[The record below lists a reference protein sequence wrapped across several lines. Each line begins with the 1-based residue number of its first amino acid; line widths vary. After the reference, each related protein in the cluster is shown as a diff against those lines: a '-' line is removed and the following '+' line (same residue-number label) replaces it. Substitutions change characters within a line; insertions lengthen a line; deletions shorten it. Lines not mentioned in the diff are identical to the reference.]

1 MIEKS
6 GNVIVTKVIG
16 VNLPMKSRSSLS
28 KIVIIFLG
36 VILVVVL
43 SVGLFSGNYSNYL
56 KTGGVKNNPQ
66 GIVFVPKR
74 SPLMVSLLIN
84 PDKLG
89 VIANLLPSNDEQK
102 RVLRS
107 IEQLRTKLL
116 TQAQVESP
124 DDLQDWLGE
133 EITFAVTS
141 LDYDHDGDN
150 GVKPG
155 YLLVVKNKSA
165 DLAREFLQTYYGK
178 QAVSNSAQ
186 LILDEYKG
194 VKLVYQQPLTPDT
207 EIKQVAAAVV
217 GDFVLFAND
226 IQVLKESLNNAQ
238 AIDLNLAHDLA
249 YQSSI
254 ESLPKEKVSIAYV
267 NLPSTSAWITN
278 QGEVTSN
285 ESQSLT
291 LSLALN
297 PQGLVTHSRLFG
309 MNKEEN
315 QSPKLTTPPQTL
327 AYIPDNSIFAVA
339 GIDLQGFW
347 QDIQAG
353 LNNNNPL
360 PQLLS
365 NGLHPL
371 EESLKIDFAEDI
383 FPQVTGEYGLSL
395 SINQQTQDLDWL
407 FVNGNTLTDK
417 LDNLAKERGLS
428 VGTLPFDNNTITA
441 WTKLVTTSDNNFSR
455 LEAQVKGVYT
465 KQDSYEILTNSVNV
479 LNGILSN
486 PTHNLLES
494 EEFRS
499 SISALPSEN
508 DGYLYLQW
516 QPLKPYLVKKF
527 PIVKIAELGFKPLFD
542 NLQSLTITSE
552 GVENGI
558 QKGTIFFNLAR
569 E

>member
-1 MIEKS
+1 
-6 GNVIVTKVIG
+6 
-16 VNLPMKSRSSLS
+16 MKSRSSLS
-28 KIVIIFLG
+28 KIVIISLG

-43 SVGLFSGNYSNYL
+43 SVGLFSGKYPNYINQ
-56 KTGGVKNNPQ
+56 GGVKNNPQ

-74 SPLMVSLLIN
+74 SPIMVSLLIN

-116 TQAQVESP
+116 SQAQVDSEA
-124 DDLQDWLGE
+124 DLSSWLGE

-141 LDYDHDGDN
+141 LDFDRNPDN
-150 GVKPG
+150 GIKSG

-165 DLAREFLQTYYGK
+165 DLAREFLQTYYTK

-194 VKLVYQQPLTPDT
+194 VKLVYQQPLTADT

-217 GDFVLFAND
+217 GDFVLFANE
-226 IQVLKESLNNAQ
+226 IQVLKEALNNAQ
-238 AIDLNLAHDLA
+238 AVDLNLAHDLA

-254 ESLPKEKVSIAYV
+254 ESLPQEKVSIAYF

-291 LSLALN
+291 LSLGLN
-297 PQGLVTHSRLFG
+297 PQGLVTHSRLFAMG
-309 MNKEEN
+309 ETQN
-315 QSPKLTTPPQTL
+315 QPPKLTTPPQTL
-327 AYIPDNSIFAVA
+327 GYIPDNSIFAVA
-339 GIDLQGFW
+339 GVDLQEFW
-347 QDIQAG
+347 QNIQAG

-365 NGLHPL
+365 NGIHPL
-371 EESLKIDFAEDI
+371 EESLNIDFAEDI

-395 SINQQTQDLDWL
+395 SINKQTQDLDWL
-407 FVNGNTLTDK
+407 FVNANSLTDK

-428 VGTLPFDNNTITA
+428 VGTLPLDDKTITA

-465 KQDSYEILTNSVNV
+465 KQESYEILTNSVNV
-479 LNGILSN
+479 LSDVLSN
-486 PTHNLLES
+486 PSNNLLES

-527 PIVKIAELGFKPLFD
+527 PIIKIAELGFKPLFD

-558 QKGTIFFNLAR
+558 QKGTILFNLSSSQ
-569 E
+569 

>member
-1 MIEKS
+1 
-6 GNVIVTKVIG
+6 
-16 VNLPMKSRSSLS
+16 MKPRSSLS
-28 KIVIIFLG
+28 KIVIISLG
-36 VILVVVL
+36 IILVVVL
-43 SVGLFSGNYSNYL
+43 SVGFFSGNYSNYL

-116 TQAQVESP
+116 SQAQVDSEA
-124 DDLQDWLGE
+124 DLSSWLGE

-155 YLLVVKNKSA
+155 YLLVVKNKSG

-194 VKLVYQQPLTPDT
+194 VKLVYQQPLTPNT

-226 IQVLKESLNNAQ
+226 ILVLKESLNNAQ

-267 NLPSTSAWITN
+267 NLPATSAWITN
-278 QGEVTSN
+278 QGEVTSH

-297 PQGLVTHSRLFG
+297 PQGLVTHSRLWG
-309 MNKEEN
+309 MNEEEN
-315 QSPKLTTPPQTL
+315 QPSKLTSPPQTL

-347 QDIQAG
+347 QNIQAG
-353 LNNNNPL
+353 LNKNNPL
-360 PQLLS
+360 PQLLW

-395 SINQQTQDLDWL
+395 SINKQTQDLDWL
-407 FVNGNTLTDK
+407 FVNDNTLTDK

-441 WTKLVTTSDNNFSR
+441 WTKLVSTSDNNFSR

-479 LNGILSN
+479 LSGILSN

-527 PIVKIAELGFKPLFD
+527 PIVKIAELGFKQLFD

-558 QKGTIFFNLAR
+558 QKGTIFFNLSSSK
-569 E
+569 

>member
-1 MIEKS
+1 
-6 GNVIVTKVIG
+6 
-16 VNLPMKSRSSLS
+16 MKSRSSLS
-28 KIVIIFLG
+28 KIVIVSVVI
-36 VILVVVL
+36 ILVIVL
-43 SVGLFSGNYSNYL
+43 SVGLFSGKYSSYIH
-56 KTGGVKNNPQ
+56 KGGVKNNPQ

-107 IEQLRTKLL
+107 IELFRTKLL
-116 TQAQVESP
+116 SQAQVDSP
-124 DDLQDWLGE
+124 DDLQDWLGD

-141 LDYDHDGDN
+141 LDYDHNPDN
-150 GVKPG
+150 GIKSG
-155 YLLVVKNKSA
+155 YLLAVKHKSA

-194 VKLVYQQPLTPDT
+194 VKLVYQQPLIPDT
-207 EIKQVAAAVV
+207 EIKQVAAAVI
-217 GDFVLFAND
+217 GDFVLFANE
-226 IQVLKESLNNAQ
+226 IQVLKEALNNAQ

-254 ESLPKEKVSIAYV
+254 ESLPKEKVSIAYF
-267 NLPSTSAWITN
+267 NLPSTSAWVTN
-278 QGEVTSN
+278 QGEVSN
-285 ESQSLT
+285 PQSQSLT

-297 PQGLVTHSRLFG
+297 PQGLVTYSRLFG
-309 MNKEEN
+309 MDDTEN
-315 QSPKLTTPPQTL
+315 QAPKLSTTPQTL
-327 AYIPDNSIFAVA
+327 AYIPDNSILSVA
-339 GIDLQGFW
+339 GVDLQGFW
-347 QDIQAG
+347 QDIKGG

-360 PQLLS
+360 PQLLW
-365 NGLHPL
+365 NAIHPL
-371 EESLKIDFAEDI
+371 EESLNIDFDEDI

-395 SINQQTQDLDWL
+395 SINKQTQDLDWL
-407 FVNGNTLTDK
+407 FINETGLTDK
-417 LDNLAKERGLS
+417 LDNLAKESGLS
-428 VGTLPFDNNTITA
+428 VGTLPLKDNTITA

-455 LEAQVKGVYT
+455 LEAQVKGVHT
-465 KQDSYEILTNSVNV
+465 QKDSYEILTNSVNV
-479 LNGILSN
+479 LSDILSN
-486 PTHNLLES
+486 PNHNLLES

-499 SISALPSEN
+499 SISGLSSEN

-542 NLQSLTITSE
+542 NLQSLIITSE
-552 GVENGI
+552 GVENGVK
-558 QKGTIFFNLAR
+558 KGTIFFNLSSSK
-569 E
+569 